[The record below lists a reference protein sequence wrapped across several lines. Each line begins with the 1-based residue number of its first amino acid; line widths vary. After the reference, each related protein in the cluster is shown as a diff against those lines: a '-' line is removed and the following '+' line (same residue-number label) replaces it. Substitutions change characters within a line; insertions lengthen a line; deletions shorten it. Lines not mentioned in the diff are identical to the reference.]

1 MHSSKRDTAVAGR
14 RTSGMK
20 ELTNRNYLEHINEK
34 SGISIL
40 EFYSPSCTHC
50 KKMEGAFTKLEETKE
65 VDATFIKCNTADE
78 GALALRYDIS
88 SVPTTGCPM
97 AFLTPQTALVEGSI
111 GTQTTANAA
120 LRPRSGRL
128 TAAARTLLHRST
140 TPPVRLNT
148 PPPAATLSSTSNGT
162 AGANCGWHSPA
173 RNTLR
178 NSTPTS

>member
-1 MHSSKRDTAVAGR
+1 
-14 RTSGMK
+14 MK

-88 SVPTTGCPM
+88 SVPTIVILNGGKEVNR
-97 AFLTPQTALVEGSI
+97 FI
-111 GTQTTANAA
+111 GFTHPLILKDAVLKLQKQ
-120 LRPRSGRL
+120 
-128 TAAARTLLHRST
+128 
-140 TPPVRLNT
+140 
-148 PPPAATLSSTSNGT
+148 
-162 AGANCGWHSPA
+162 
-173 RNTLR
+173 
-178 NSTPTS
+178 